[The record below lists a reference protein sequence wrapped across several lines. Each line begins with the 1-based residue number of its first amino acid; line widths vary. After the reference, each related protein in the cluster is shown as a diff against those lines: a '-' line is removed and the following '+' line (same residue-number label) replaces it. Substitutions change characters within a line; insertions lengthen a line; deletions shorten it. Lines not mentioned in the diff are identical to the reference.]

1 MILLTIPFDFDF
13 FPLLVVAAIAW
24 AIPMLM
30 SLLRITKIPSVIVE
44 ILAGYFIGK
53 YFIMSNPSEST
64 VLLDYFALTGFI
76 FLMFLGGLEIDVD
89 QLRASFPRRK
99 ITYAHYLKNPLLV
112 GLVYFFIT
120 LIISYLAAWVFSL
133 FVDIKNIW
141 YFSLIMVTTSVGII
155 LPVLKNRSEIN
166 THFGQMLILAAA
178 IADIFSIL
186 LFTVT
191 AFIIKNGFNAEI
203 LWVGELLVLFVILY
217 LIGIFFNRIAII
229 QKITY
234 QLSHAASQIKIR
246 GTILVILI
254 FVVGAQFVEKELIL
268 LGAFLSGLLL
278 SVFMHKERSL
288 LLVKLDGFGYGFFIP
303 LFFIMVGV
311 HFDAAA
317 LQDLDRSLFLF
328 LGLLLLTL
336 FAIKIIPSFLWMR
349 LFGVRKAI
357 AGGFLMSSRLSLII
371 AAATIGL
378 ELGVISPG
386 ANASFILM
394 AVITCL
400 FSPILYNM
408 INTRNVFEGDKTII
422 VGGSS
427 TGVLLA
433 RRLHL
438 HGKAVVIIE
447 KDEKRYKEIKTKG
460 IRVINGEA
468 NDVNIFRKLK
478 LSQDNYVVVLTKDD
492 EQNISISRM
501 LRNEFR
507 HENLI
512 SRAGASSVW
521 QRLRALD
528 VETFDARRVIA
539 NTIENLIVSPSTYH
553 TVVESYE
560 DFHIEEIKITNEELD
575 GIQIKEIPF
584 HGDGT
589 IMMIRRGDNMYIP
602 HGNTYLRLGDI
613 MNVFG
618 TTTALEDFRK
628 KFRFQKF
635 EG

>member
-30 SLLRITKIPSVIVE
+30 SLLRITKIPTVIVE

-53 YFIMSNPSEST
+53 FFILSNPSDST

-89 QLRASFPRRK
+89 QLRASFPSRK
-99 ITYAHYLKNPLLV
+99 ITYQRYLKNPLLV

-120 LIISYLAAWVFSL
+120 LIVSYIAAWAFSL
-133 FVDIKNIW
+133 FIDIKNVW

-186 LFTVT
+186 LFTIT

-278 SVFMHKERSL
+278 SVFMHKDRSL

-303 LFFIMVGV
+303 VFFIMVGV
-311 HFDAAA
+311 HFEADA
-317 LQDLDRSLFLF
+317 LKDLDNSLFLF
-328 LGLLLLTL
+328 LGLLIITL

-349 LFGVRKAI
+349 LFGVRRAI

-386 ANASFILM
+386 TNASFILM
-394 AVITCL
+394 AVLTCL
-400 FSPILYNM
+400 LSPVLYNL
-408 INTRNVFEGDKTII
+408 INTRSVFSGDKTII
-422 VGGSS
+422 IGGSS

-438 HGKAVVIIE
+438 HGKAAVIIE
-447 KDEKRYKEIKTKG
+447 KNKDRYREIKTKG
-460 IRVINGEA
+460 LRVING
-468 NDVNIFRKLK
+468 DGTDKNIFDKLK
-478 LSQDNYVVVLTKDD
+478 LLHDNYVVVLTRDD
-492 EQNISISRM
+492 EENIKISRM
-501 LRNEFR
+501 LKAEFR
-507 HENLI
+507 HENVI
-512 SRAGASSVW
+512 SRAGDANVW
-521 QRLRALD
+521 QRLRNLD

-539 NTIENLIVSPSTYH
+539 STIENLIVSPTTYQ

-560 DFHIEEIKITNEELD
+560 EFHIEEIKITNEELE
-575 GIQIKEIPF
+575 GLQIKEIPF
-584 HGDGT
+584 HSDGT
-589 IMMIRRGDNMYIP
+589 IMMVRRGDNMYIP

-613 MNVFG
+613 INVFG
-618 TTTALEDFRK
+618 TKTALEDFRNK
-628 KFRFQKF
+628 LRFQKF
-635 EG
+635 KE